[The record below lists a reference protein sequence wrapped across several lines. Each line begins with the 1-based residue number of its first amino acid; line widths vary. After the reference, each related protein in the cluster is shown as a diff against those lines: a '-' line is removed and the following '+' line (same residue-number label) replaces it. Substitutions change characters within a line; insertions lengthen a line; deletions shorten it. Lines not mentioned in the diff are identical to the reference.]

1 MPAFTIKGVV
11 TDDSGASYDFN
22 GTIAPVFQDQ
32 PPGNTSQVEQP
43 PDDSP
48 ANDSVGGIPL
58 SWDDA
63 RFSRNVTAGS
73 TRVVNGGTIANKTIT
88 ETGQT
93 ASIVT
98 GNGATIQ
105 NCRIKSREG
114 IRIGGGGNFLIDG
127 CYIEVNGT
135 GTDHADGVQAYAPGS
150 KGVIKVRNSLIKC
163 GQDQATAGFF
173 VADNWTGDVDLENF
187 VFEGGP
193 FGLRLH
199 ADKGGDINIFLKD
212 VFFVGPFKYA
222 PLMFLDYGGKRCV
235 IQRWEN
241 VRLATIEGEKL
252 IPGAAIQRPA

>member
-22 GTIAPVFQDQ
+22 GTIAPAFQDQ
-32 PPGNTSQVEQP
+32 PPVDTP
-43 PDDSP
+43 PVPPVPIDSSTNEP
-48 ANDSVGGIPL
+48 GSAIPL
-58 SWDDA
+58 SWDA
-63 RFSRNVTAGS
+63 GRFSRNVASGS
-73 TRVVNGGTIANKTIT
+73 TRVVDGGTIAYKSIT

-105 NCRIKSREG
+105 NCRVRSREG

-222 PLMFLDYGGKRCV
+222 PFMFLDYGGKRCV

-241 VRLATIEGEKL
+241 VRLATIEGDKL